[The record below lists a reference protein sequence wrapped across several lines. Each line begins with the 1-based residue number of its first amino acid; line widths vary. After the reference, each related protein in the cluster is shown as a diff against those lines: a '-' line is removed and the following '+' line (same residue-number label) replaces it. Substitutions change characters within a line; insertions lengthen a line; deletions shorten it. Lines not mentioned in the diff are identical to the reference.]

1 MFNKKSKLKN
11 FFLNLLIVLSI
22 CTFGAGCKP
31 QITTIEASPSLAV
44 ISRGRIAQK
53 ITLIGQLEANQ
64 TSFIKWNTSGVVT
77 SIHVSDGQKVK
88 KGEVI
93 AELEPYTESEEIIS
107 SEKEMVEI
115 DEKIDEL
122 LISETAK
129 AKSYKELRDKEL
141 ALSEAEHYYQGLSY
155 PVSDKE
161 QVLTAEREMKEAKRL
176 YDLAVSD
183 YQSVILR
190 DELDSEK
197 KAKYKTLQDT
207 LNDYAKKNDIWISYV
222 SSPTK
227 NQIDQAAAAI
237 EVAKAA
243 YATALETFKTYQ
255 ASFVREKDLHELE
268 LSYESA
274 RKTNEKKFLVADIDG
289 VASFD
294 FAVGDFVTPTSE
306 SLRIDD
312 FSEYRI
318 AVDVAEYDFSNL
330 KDGLSAE
337 VCFDALPDK
346 TYHGL
351 VKIVSE
357 QGTNSGSVVSFKT
370 VVIIENPDEQLKT
383 GMTAQVTV
391 IKNEKESA
399 LLIPSSAFAYDQ
411 EQAYVE
417 KMSPEGLTRI
427 PVEIG
432 LNNGIEV
439 EILSGNLSE
448 GDSIKIQNQ

>member
-1 MFNKKSKLKN
+1 MFDKKSKLKN
-11 FFLNLLIVLSI
+11 LFLDLLVVLSI
-22 CTFGAGCKP
+22 CTFGVGCKP
-31 QITTIEASPSLAV
+31 QITAIEASPSLAIV
-44 ISRGRIAQK
+44 SRGRIVQK
-53 ITLIGQLEANQ
+53 VTLIGQLEANQ
-64 TSFIKWNTSGVVT
+64 TSVIKWSTSGVVT

-93 AELEPYTESEEIIS
+93 AELEPYTESEKIIS
-107 SEKEMVEI
+107 SEKKMAEI

-141 ALSEAEHYYQGLSY
+141 ALSDAEHYYQGLSY

-161 QVLTAEREMKEAKRL
+161 RVLTAEREMKEAKRL
-176 YDLAVSD
+176 YDLAISD

-207 LNDYAKKNDIWISYV
+207 LNEYAKKNDTWISYV

-243 YATALETFKTYQ
+243 YTTALETFKTYQ
-255 ASFVREKDLHELE
+255 ASFVREKDLRELE
-268 LSYESA
+268 LSYENA
-274 RKTNEKKFLVADIDG
+274 RKTSGKKVLAADIDG

-294 FAVGDFVTPTSE
+294 FAVGDFVTPTSG

-318 AVDVAEYDFSNL
+318 AVDIAEFDFANL
-330 KDGLSAE
+330 KDGQSAE
-337 VCFDALPDK
+337 VRFDGLPDK
-346 TYHGL
+346 TYQGL

-370 VVIIENPDEQLKT
+370 IVIIENPDEQLKT
-383 GMTAQVTV
+383 GMTAQVTIV
-391 IKNEKESA
+391 NNEKESA
-399 LLIPSSAFAYDQ
+399 LLIPASACAYDQ
-411 EQAYVE
+411 GQAYVE
-417 KMSPEGLTRI
+417 KISSAGVTRI

-439 EILSGNLSE
+439 EILSGDLSE